1 MSPGSRSNQSQARGA
16 PIKIPAF
23 QQVGAPIGEVFAS
36 IEAEFVAVCGGR
48 LCVQL
53 VVQPADADPESCGF
67 ARTEPSAGTT
77 VQRDS
82 TVVLVCNPRPTDP
95 GETDPSGTTPPD
107 DTAPPDDTTPPDD
120 TQTPSS

>member
-1 MSPGSRSNQSQARGA
+1 M
-16 PIKIPAF
+16 
-23 QQVGAPIGEVFAS
+23 
-36 IEAEFVAVCGGR
+36 AVCGGR

-53 VVQPADADPESCGF
+53 EVQPADADPESCGF

-95 GETDPSGTTPPD
+95 GETDPSGGTTPPD
-107 DTAPPDDTTPPDD
+107 DTSPPDDTTPPDD

>member
-1 MSPGSRSNQSQARGA
+1 MSGPHPGRVIRRLGEP
-16 PIKIPAF
+16 PI
-23 QQVGAPIGEVFAS
+23 AS
-36 IEAEFVAVCGGR
+36 AG
-48 LCVQL
+48 L
-53 VVQPADADPESCGF
+53 
-67 ARTEPSAGTT
+67 GTT

-120 TQTPSS
+120 SQTPSS

>member
-1 MSPGSRSNQSQARGA
+1 M
-16 PIKIPAF
+16 
-23 QQVGAPIGEVFAS
+23 GAPIGEVFAS

-95 GETDPSGTTPPD
+95 SGTTPPD